1 MIPCFF
7 AGVLS
12 AILRTLNEDIDM
24 AEGTE
29 KTFDVIFE
37 GVGRSSGKMRNDI
50 SVEWPMMKERFELAT
65 DEGPFHGGDGTA
77 PPPLA
82 LFTAALTG
90 CLMTQI
96 RAFAKRLDIPVR
108 NVEVR
113 ARLHWNG
120 RQAGDDP
127 YVTAPVAFD
136 LDVDIDSDASAADLE
151 NLLNCARKGCFIE
164 QTLAQGLIVG
174 HRLKV
179 GEEWRP
185 V

>member
-1 MIPCFF
+1 
-7 AGVLS
+7 
-12 AILRTLNEDIDM
+12 M
-24 AEGTE
+24 ASGE
-29 KTFDVIFE
+29 KKNFEVIFE

-96 RAFAKRLDIPVR
+96 RAFAKRLDTPIR
-108 NVEVR
+108 DVEVR
-113 ARLHWNG
+113 ARLHWTG
-120 RQAGDDP
+120 EQEGDEP
-127 YVTAPVAFD
+127 YETAPVAFD
-136 LDVDIDSDASAADLE
+136 LDVDIDSDASPEALE
-151 NLLNCARKGCFIE
+151 HLLNCAKKGCFIE
-164 QTLAQGLIVG
+164 QTLARGLVVG

-179 GEEWRP
+179 GDGWRA